1 MQQQFRPKFTITADL
16 DSKYV
21 LDSVQSYFQQSG
33 KININIKN
41 HSAEYVVER
50 LGELKTIIIP
60 HFKKYPL
67 FCAKLRAYEFFDKLE
82 TSLFDKKTKSL
93 EERRNMLIMALSMNG
108 TTNRNNDRINLL
120 FSMLDIPFTEG
131 HNKINKHM
139 VEKTSAFEEKFVL
152 SSEFISG
159 MIDGDGSFYISFQ
172 KNGTIK
178 TGFSITCDIAS
189 KPLLEVVSQNL
200 NGIGSILETNL
211 NRDYCKLTVTGLNQ
225 IIDVLIP
232 FMDKNP
238 LLSERASHYSKFREV
253 SLVLKLNNPLSL
265 DKKLEIVEKNYD
277 MNKKG
282 KRRKLNKTEYI
293 KHLLSLP

>member
-1 MQQQFRPKFTITADL
+1 M
-16 DSKYV
+16 
-21 LDSVQSYFQQSG
+21 
-33 KININIKN
+33 
-41 HSAEYVVER
+41 
-50 LGELKTIIIP
+50 
-60 HFKKYPL
+60 
-67 FCAKLRAYEFFDKLE
+67 
-82 TSLFDKKTKSL
+82 
-93 EERRNMLIMALSMNG
+93 
-108 TTNRNNDRINLL
+108 
-120 FSMLDIPFTEG
+120 
-131 HNKINKHM
+131 
-139 VEKTSAFEEKFVL
+139 
-152 SSEFISG
+152 
-159 MIDGDGSFYISFQ
+159 
-172 KNGTIK
+172 
-178 TGFSITCDIAS
+178 
-189 KPLLEVVSQNL
+189 
-200 NGIGSILETNL
+200 ETNL